1 MSQLRFK
8 KITPS
13 NDKLLSSEFIHLR
26 NIINFNYMTLVQLE
40 YIVAVDTYRSFVSA
54 AEKCFVTQPT
64 LSMQVQKL
72 EEFLNVKLFDRSKQP
87 IVPTEIGAQIIDQ
100 ARIVLQENKK
110 IKEIISSQQQEV
122 TGELKIGIIPTIAP
136 YILPKVIAAMLEKY
150 PDLKL
155 IIWEYTT
162 EDIIHHL
169 KTGVIDCGILATP
182 LVDANIAETPLYYEN
197 FVSYISKSSKL
208 YKKKAIDAE
217 DFEDENIWLLNEGHC
232 MRTQVLN
239 ICRTTKNNRLQS
251 LTYNTGS
258 VETLIRMVDAN
269 NGATL
274 LPELALEELSAKQ
287 LNKVRYFKSPEPVR
301 EISLVTHKNF
311 IKKRM
316 LNALKD
322 EVLAIIPKTMKQRKK
337 KDVIGI

>member
-1 MSQLRFK
+1 
-8 KITPS
+8 
-13 NDKLLSSEFIHLR
+13 
-26 NIINFNYMTLVQLE
+26 MTLVQLE

-72 EEFLNVKLFDRSKQP
+72 EEFLNVKIFDRSKQP
-87 IVPTEIGAQIIDQ
+87 IIPTEIGMQVIAQ
-100 ARIVLQENKK
+100 ARVVLQENKK
-110 IKEIISSQQQEV
+110 IKEIISSQQQDV
-122 TGELKIGIIPTIAP
+122 IGELRIGIIPTIAP
-136 YILPKVIAAMLEKY
+136 YLLPKVISAMLEKY
-150 PDLKL
+150 PELKL
-155 IIWEYTT
+155 LIWEYTT

-182 LVDANIAETPLYYEN
+182 LVDQNISETPIYYEN
-197 FVSYISKSSKL
+197 FVSYISKNSKL
-208 YKKKAIDAE
+208 YKKKTIDAN
-217 DFEDENIWLLNEGHC
+217 DLEDENIWLLNEGHC

-239 ICRTTKNNRLQS
+239 ICRSTKNNRLQS

-258 VETLIRMVDAN
+258 VETLIRMVDVN
-269 NGATL
+269 DGATL
-274 LPELALEELSAKQ
+274 LPELALTDLSEKQ

-316 LNALKD
+316 LNALK
-322 EVLAIIPKTMKQRKK
+322 EEILAIIPKNMKQRKK
-337 KDVIGI
+337 KDVIGV

>member
-1 MSQLRFK
+1 
-8 KITPS
+8 
-13 NDKLLSSEFIHLR
+13 
-26 NIINFNYMTLVQLE
+26 MTLVQLE

-54 AEKCFVTQPT
+54 ADKCFVTQPT

-72 EEFLNVKLFDRSKQP
+72 EEFLNVKIFDRSKQP
-87 IVPTEIGAQIIDQ
+87 VIPTEVGSQIIAQ

-110 IKEIISSQQQEV
+110 IKEIISSQQQDV
-122 TGELKIGIIPTIAP
+122 IGELKIGIIPTIAP
-136 YILPKVIAAMLEKY
+136 YLLPEVIAAMLEKY

-155 IIWEYTT
+155 LIWEYTT

-182 LVDANIAETPLYYEN
+182 LVDANISETPLYYEN
-197 FVSYISKSSKL
+197 FVSYISKNSKL
-208 YKKKAIDAE
+208 YKKKTIDA
-217 DFEDENIWLLNEGHC
+217 DDLEDENIWLLNEGHC

-239 ICRTTKNNRLQS
+239 ICRSTKNNRLQS

-258 VETLIRMVDAN
+258 VETLIRMVDVN
-269 NGATL
+269 DGATL
-274 LPELALEELSAKQ
+274 LPELALADLNAKQ
-287 LNKVRYFKSPEPVR
+287 LNKVRYFKTPEPVR

-316 LNALKD
+316 LNALK
-322 EVLAIIPKTMKQRKK
+322 EEILMVIPKQMKQRKK

>member
-1 MSQLRFK
+1 
-8 KITPS
+8 
-13 NDKLLSSEFIHLR
+13 
-26 NIINFNYMTLVQLE
+26 MTLVQLE

-54 AEKCFVTQPT
+54 ADKCFVTQPT

-72 EEFLNVKLFDRSKQP
+72 EEFLNVKIFDRSKQP
-87 IVPTEIGAQIIDQ
+87 IIPTEIGSQIIAQ
-100 ARIVLQENKK
+100 GRIVLQENKK
-110 IKEIISSQQQEV
+110 IKEIISSQQQDV
-122 TGELKIGIIPTIAP
+122 LGELKIGIIPTIAP
-136 YILPKVIAAMLEKY
+136 YLLPEVIAAMLEKY

-155 IIWEYTT
+155 LIWEYTT

-182 LVDANIAETPLYYEN
+182 LVDANISETPLYYEN
-197 FVSYISKSSKL
+197 FVSYISKNSKL
-208 YKKKAIDAE
+208 FKKKAIDA
-217 DFEDENIWLLNEGHC
+217 DDLEDENIWLLNEGHC

-239 ICRTTKNNRLQS
+239 ICRSTKNNRLQS

-258 VETLIRMVDAN
+258 VETLIRMVDVN

-274 LPELALEELSAKQ
+274 LPELALADLSVKQ

-316 LNALKD
+316 LNALR
-322 EVLAIIPKTMKQRKK
+322 EEILAVIPKAMKQRKK